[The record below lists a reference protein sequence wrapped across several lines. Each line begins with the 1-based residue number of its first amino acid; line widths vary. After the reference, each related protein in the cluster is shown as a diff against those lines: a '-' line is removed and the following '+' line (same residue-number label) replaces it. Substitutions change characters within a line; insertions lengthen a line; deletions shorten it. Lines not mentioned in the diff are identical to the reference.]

1 MAGVNGL
8 RGTGE
13 FGTDFRPT
21 NYRELYTLLEPN
33 GTAPLNALLSMGSS
47 QSTDDPKYNNF
58 RDELP
63 DRKMKFDSAGG
74 TGTGTTALQMDI
86 GDAGVAFVVA
96 GSIIVNSE
104 TGEVMRATAAGN
116 TTNYQVTVARNIGG
130 TSFSIADN
138 AELFVAGYAA
148 AEGDTSPD
156 ALSFDPTVAFNYCQI
171 FRTAFEVSNTLKST
185 YRRTGDAE
193 DEYMTKALKMHM
205 SDIERAMFF
214 GKKVEESGSTASPR
228 RYTGGL
234 MNELTNVLDQASNTS
249 ANVLSETGFD
259 NLLSDTV
266 FAFGSKQKI
275 AFCGTTVANLL
286 QQIGKARW
294 QPSVVSGTYGINFTK
309 YTTYA
314 GDLLVHVHPQFRQIP
329 GMANDVI
336 IIDFPYLKYRYLDGR
351 DTTLLQNRQTNDKDA
366 SKHEYLTECGL
377 ELMQDKVH
385 SVIKNWNSLS

>member
-1 MAGVNGL
+1 MAGINGL
-8 RGTGE
+8 RGTGQ

-47 QSTDDPKYNNF
+47 QSSDDPKFNNF

-63 DRKMKFDSAGG
+63 DRKLKVNGALNASA
-74 TGTGTTALQMDI
+74 TTIQLDT
-86 GDAGVAFVVA
+86 GDAGVPFVVA
-96 GSIIVNSE
+96 GSIIVNSA
-104 TGEVMRATAAGN
+104 TGEVMRATAAGD
-116 TTNYQVTVARNIGG
+116 TTNHRVTVARQIGG
-130 TSFSIADN
+130 GSLTIADDS
-138 AELFVAGYAA
+138 ELFIAGYSAT
-148 AEGDTSPD
+148 EGDTAPD
-156 ALSFDPTVAFNYCQI
+156 AISFDPTVAFNYCQI
-171 FRTAFEVSNTLKST
+171 FRTAFEVSNTLKAT

-214 GKKVEESGSTASPR
+214 GKKVEESGSTAQPR

-234 MNELTNVLDQASNTS
+234 MNELTNVLDQASNSS
-249 ANVLSETGFD
+249 ASVLSETGFD
-259 NLLSDTV
+259 TLLSDTV

-275 AFCGTTVANLL
+275 AFCGTTCANLL

-294 QPSVVSGTYGINFTK
+294 QPTVVSGTYGINFTK
-309 YTTYA
+309 YSTYA

-329 GMANDVI
+329 GMANDMV
-336 IIDFPYLKYRYLDGR
+336 IIDFPFLKYRFLDGR
-351 DTTLLQNRQTNDKDA
+351 DTTLLQNRQTADKDA
-366 SKHEYLTECGL
+366 AKHEYLTECGL

-385 SVIKNWNSLS
+385 TVIKNWNSLS

>member
-266 FAFGSKQKI
+266 FAFGSKN
-275 AFCGTTVANLL
+275 F
-286 QQIGKARW
+286 W
-294 QPSVVSGTYGINFTK
+294 SVFAVST
-309 YTTYA
+309 
-314 GDLLVHVHPQFRQIP
+314 
-329 GMANDVI
+329 
-336 IIDFPYLKYRYLDGR
+336 
-351 DTTLLQNRQTNDKDA
+351 
-366 SKHEYLTECGL
+366 EYLNVKGMPCVNSTPDAVYTPSLGIIVC
-377 ELMQDKVH
+377 ELDVQKV
-385 SVIKNWNSLS
+385 

>member
-1 MAGVNGL
+1 MAGINGL
-8 RGTGE
+8 RGTGQ

-47 QSTDDPKYNNF
+47 QSSDDPKFNNF

-63 DRKMKFDSAGG
+63 DRKLKVNGALNASA
-74 TGTGTTALQMDI
+74 TTIQLDAS
-86 GDAGVAFVVA
+86 DAGVPFVVA
-96 GSIIVNSE
+96 GSIIVNSA
-104 TGEVMRATAAGN
+104 TGEVMRATAAGD
-116 TTNYQVTVARNIGG
+116 TTNHRITVARQIGG
-130 TSFSIADN
+130 GSLTIADDS
-138 AELFVAGYAA
+138 ELFIAGYSAT
-148 AEGDTSPD
+148 EGDTAPD
-156 ALSFDPTVAFNYCQI
+156 AISFDPTVAFNYCQI
-171 FRTAFEVSNTLKST
+171 FRTAFEVSNTLKAT

-214 GKKVEESGSTASPR
+214 GKKVEESGSTAQPR

-234 MNELTNVLDQASNTS
+234 MNELTNVLDQAGNSS
-249 ANVLSETGFD
+249 ASVLSETGFD
-259 NLLSDTV
+259 TLLSDTV

-275 AFCGTTVANLL
+275 AFCGTTCANLL

-294 QPSVVSGTYGINFTK
+294 QPTVVSGTYGINFTK
-309 YTTYA
+309 YSTYA

-329 GMANDVI
+329 GMANDMV

-385 SVIKNWNSLS
+385 TVIKNWNSLA

>member
-8 RGTGE
+8 RGTGQ
-13 FGTDFRPT
+13 FASDFRPT

-63 DRKMKFDSAGG
+63 DRKLKVNGALNASA
-74 TGTGTTALQMDI
+74 TTIQLDAS
-86 GDAGVAFVVA
+86 DAGVPFVVA
-96 GSIIVNSE
+96 GSIVVNSA
-104 TGEVMRATAAGN
+104 TGEVMRATAAGD
-116 TTNYQVTVARNIGG
+116 TTNHRITVARQIGG
-130 TSFSIADN
+130 GSLTIADDS
-138 AELFVAGYAA
+138 ELFIAGYSAS
-148 AEGDTSPD
+148 EGDTAPD
-156 ALSFDPTVAFNYCQI
+156 AISFDPTVAFNYAQI
-171 FRTAFEVSNTLKST
+171 FRTAFEVSNTLKAT

-214 GKKVEESGSTASPR
+214 GKKVEESGSTAQPR

-234 MNELTNVLDQASNTS
+234 MNELTNVLDQAGNSS
-249 ANVLSETGFD
+249 ASVLSETGFD
-259 NLLSDTV
+259 TLLSDTV

-275 AFCGTTVANLL
+275 AFCGTTCANLL

-294 QPSVVSGTYGINFTK
+294 QPTVVSGTYGINFTK
-309 YTTYA
+309 YSTYA

-329 GMANDVI
+329 GMANDMV

-385 SVIKNWNSLS
+385 TVIKNWNSLA

>member
-1 MAGVNGL
+1 MAGINGL
-8 RGTGE
+8 RGTGQ

-47 QSTDDPKYNNF
+47 QSSDDPKFNNF

-63 DRKMKFDSAGG
+63 DRKLKVNGALNASA
-74 TGTGTTALQMDI
+74 TTIQLDAS
-86 GDAGVAFVVA
+86 DAGVPFVVA
-96 GSIIVNSE
+96 GSIIVNSA
-104 TGEVMRATAAGN
+104 TGEVMRATAAGD
-116 TTNYQVTVARNIGG
+116 TTNHRITVARQIGG
-130 TSFSIADN
+130 GSLTIGDDS
-138 AELFVAGYAA
+138 ELFIAGYSAT
-148 AEGDTSPD
+148 EGDTAPD
-156 ALSFDPTVAFNYCQI
+156 AISFDPTVAFNFCQI
-171 FRTAFEVSNTLKST
+171 FRTAFEVSNTLKAT

-214 GKKVEESGSTASPR
+214 GKKVEESGSTAQPR

-234 MNELTNVLDQASNTS
+234 MNELTNVLDQASNSS
-249 ANVLSETGFD
+249 ASVLSETGFD
-259 NLLSDTV
+259 TLLSDTV

-275 AFCGTTVANLL
+275 AFCGTTCANLL

-294 QPSVVSGTYGINFTK
+294 QPTVVSGTYGINFTK
-309 YTTYA
+309 YSTYA

-329 GMANDVI
+329 GMANDMV
-336 IIDFPYLKYRYLDGR
+336 IIDFPFLKYRFLDGR
-351 DTTLLQNRQTNDKDA
+351 DTTLLQNRQTADKDA
-366 SKHEYLTECGL
+366 AKHEYLTECGL

-385 SVIKNWNSLS
+385 TVIKNWNSLS

>member
-8 RGTGE
+8 RGTGQ
-13 FGTDFRPT
+13 FASDFRPT

-63 DRKMKFDSAGG
+63 DRKLKVNGALNASA
-74 TGTGTTALQMDI
+74 TTIQLDT
-86 GDAGVAFVVA
+86 GDAGVPFVVA
-96 GSIIVNSE
+96 GSIVVNSA
-104 TGEVMRATAAGN
+104 TGEVMRATAAGD
-116 TTNYQVTVARNIGG
+116 TTNHRITVARQIGG
-130 TSFSIADN
+130 GSLTIADDS
-138 AELFVAGYAA
+138 ELFIAGYSAT
-148 AEGDTSPD
+148 EGDTAPD
-156 ALSFDPTVAFNYCQI
+156 AISFDPTVAFNYAQI
-171 FRTAFEVSNTLKST
+171 FRTAFEVSNTLKAT

-214 GKKVEESGSTASPR
+214 GKKVEESGSTAQPR

-234 MNELTNVLDQASNTS
+234 MNELTNVLDQAGNSS
-249 ANVLSETGFD
+249 ASVLSETGFD
-259 NLLSDTV
+259 TLLSDTV

-275 AFCGTTVANLL
+275 AFCGTTCANLL

-294 QPSVVSGTYGINFTK
+294 QPTVVSGTYGINFTK
-309 YTTYA
+309 YSTYA

-329 GMANDVI
+329 GMANDMV

-385 SVIKNWNSLS
+385 TVIKNWNSLS